1 MSGKAEKSKQQTPPR
16 RVDGATFV
24 QTVDEVEYRPHEGEW
39 VDFRRGFSW
48 GYMMAQQEL
57 VSAKDDTGKRIVAW
71 AHVVGSL
78 SDNIAAWSL
87 TDDNGEPL
95 PQPYHNVE
103 AFRSL
108 SNEELL
114 WLDSNVVPAPNPQS

>member
-1 MSGKAEKSKQQTPPR
+1 MSDKANKKQQQTPPR

-24 QTVDEVEYRPHEGEW
+24 QVVDEAEYHPHEGEW

-57 VSAKDDTGKRIVAW
+57 INAKDNTGKRIVAW
-71 AHVVGSL
+71 THVVESL
-78 SDNIAAWSL
+78 VDNIVAWSL
-87 TDDNGEPL
+87 TDDEGKPL
-95 PQPYHNVE
+95 PQPYHNAE

-114 WLDSNVVPAPNPQS
+114 WLESNVVPVPNPQS

>member
-1 MSGKAEKSKQQTPPR
+1 MSDKAETNKKQTPPR

-57 VSAKDDTGKRIVAW
+57 VSAKDNTGKRIVAW
-71 AHVVGSL
+71 THVVESL
-78 SDNIAAWSL
+78 VDNVVAWSL
-87 TDDNGEPL
+87 TDDNGESL
-95 PQPYHNVE
+95 PQPYHNAE